1 MFNKT
6 KNFIKKFKKIII
18 GFLIGGTA
26 LAAGLGV
33 IDMTPRIEAISLD
46 GKNVSVNYTDENSNE
61 SLIIHSDQRDY
72 FGLGTVGIIV
82 SVYNT
87 GQNQNVKFAVSTPN
101 KQGWEMIKVQEY
113 GGETDVIV
121 LGTPEIITAT
131 GTIQA
136 ILSQTIK
143 KTIWNDVG
151 QKQYQETGIVR
162 KEIKGEKTEKESNSF
177 YIAKGETK
185 FFKIQLK
192 YSSSDEFFIEAFGD
206 GGGYGHLD
214 PWTYE
219 QNFNGLTTGDL
230 NGQDSWSGPVMYDVA
245 STAYE
250 GSQGVTATPDA
261 QSNVITRTIT
271 GISSGS
277 VYFALRKVATPTAG
291 TIFFFAFGDSAVS
304 TSQMRIYFEDNGNI
318 SILNGTDNSNVNLLS
333 GTASINTWYPVNV
346 EFDDAAQ
353 PDKYRARVYSSGSWQ
368 SFSSWY
374 PVLSNATYTNIN
386 TILVRTNET
395 NSSNLFH
402 FDTITATDPTPA
414 PAVQGEEY
422 QIIFEE

>member
-1 MFNKT
+1 M
-6 KNFIKKFKKIII
+6 
-18 GFLIGGTA
+18 
-26 LAAGLGV
+26 
-33 IDMTPRIEAISLD
+33 
-46 GKNVSVNYTDENSNE
+46 
-61 SLIIHSDQRDY
+61 
-72 FGLGTVGIIV
+72 
-82 SVYNT
+82 
-87 GQNQNVKFAVSTPN
+87 
-101 KQGWEMIKVQEY
+101 
-113 GGETDVIV
+113 
-121 LGTPEIITAT
+121 
-131 GTIQA
+131 
-136 ILSQTIK
+136 
-143 KTIWNDVG
+143 
-151 QKQYQETGIVR
+151 
-162 KEIKGEKTEKESNSF
+162 
-177 YIAKGETK
+177 
-185 FFKIQLK
+185 
-192 YSSSDEFFIEAFGD
+192 
-206 GGGYGHLD
+206 
-214 PWTYE
+214 
-219 QNFNGLTTGDL
+219 
-230 NGQDSWSGPVMYDVA
+230 A

-422 QIIFEE
+422 QIIFE